1 MRLMEEKHRARCAG
15 CGLLSAQCVCAH
27 IAPIDNVTPVR
38 VLQHPN
44 EARHALNTARWVVAG
59 LRQAQLI
66 SKPCFTIED
75 WCVPGHEPVLLYPA
89 DAHADATADALDVRA
104 DADAD
109 ANAVDVR
116 GDAGAAVD
124 VAAAVVDEPLPHHR
138 SDSDAHR
145 VPCSLVVIDGTWKQA
160 AAILRMHPELLAL
173 RRIALPAH
181 LGSAYRL
188 RKSPRPDGLSTVE
201 AVVAALDVLDA
212 PTSHAAVLH
221 PFLAQIDQQ
230 IAQQRVRMGEQAFR
244 HNYPDL

>member
-1 MRLMEEKHRARCAG
+1 MRLMEEKHRVRCAG

-44 EARHALNTARWVVAG
+44 EARHALNTARWVLAG
-59 LRQAQLI
+59 LRQAHLI
-66 SKPCFTIED
+66 SKPCFTMED

-109 ANAVDVR
+109 A
-116 GDAGAAVD
+116 
-124 VAAAVVDEPLPHHR
+124 
-138 SDSDAHR
+138 DSDAHR
-145 VPCSLVVIDGTWKQA
+145 VACSVVVIDGTWKQA

-212 PTSHAAVLH
+212 PTSHAAVLR